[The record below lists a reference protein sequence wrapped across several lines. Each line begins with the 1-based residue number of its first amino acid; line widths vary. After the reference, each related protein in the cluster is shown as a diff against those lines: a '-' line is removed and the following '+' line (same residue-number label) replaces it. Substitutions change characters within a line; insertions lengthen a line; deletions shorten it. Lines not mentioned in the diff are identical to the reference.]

1 MQQTLDA
8 VTSGEVDRV
17 VFQVPIRHGKSEH
30 NTISYPVYRLE
41 KDPSERV
48 LVISHKDGQA
58 LKFSRQ
64 IRRLARAR
72 GVEMSSE
79 RDAAGEWETS
89 AGGGVTALG
98 LGAGT
103 ASLNAGLIV
112 IDDPIGKRA
121 DAESEAMREAAWDAL
136 TNDVLARASPGTSA
150 VLTMSRWHMD
160 DVVGRIL
167 DGRAG
172 CWRIVDLP
180 GLAEDD
186 DPLGRAP
193 GEPLWDRLGR
203 EFMDQK
209 LAELGSYGFASLI
222 QGRPSPRGGGMF
234 RWDWWGLIV
243 GVPAVG
249 PMVRYW
255 DLAGTDVTGSNDPDY
270 TAGALACRMIDG
282 RTAIVDVDRFRLSVA
297 ARDARILQVARS
309 DMETY
314 GGRVTWW
321 FEAEVGIAG
330 TERTGSLVR
339 RVQNVGLACHT
350 ERPTGKK
357 EIRAEPLASKAE
369 AGNVVLCPGGWRD
382 DFRLEAAQ
390 FPTGSHDDQV
400 DAAVGAD
407 AKLSVPAPAVRFS
420 TVSA

>member
-1 MQQTLDA
+1 
-8 VTSGEVDRV
+8 
-17 VFQVPIRHGKSEH
+17 
-30 NTISYPVYRLE
+30 
-41 KDPSERV
+41 
-48 LVISHKDGQA
+48 
-58 LKFSRQ
+58 
-64 IRRLARAR
+64 
-72 GVEMSSE
+72 
-79 RDAAGEWETS
+79 
-89 AGGGVTALG
+89 
-98 LGAGT
+98 
-103 ASLNAGLIV
+103 
-112 IDDPIGKRA
+112 
-121 DAESEAMREAAWDAL
+121 
-136 TNDVLARASPGTSA
+136 
-150 VLTMSRWHMD
+150 MD
-160 DVVGRIL
+160 DVVGRIR

-172 CWRIVDLP
+172 RWHFVDLP

-282 RTAIVDVDRFRLSVA
+282 RTALVDVDRFRLSVA

-309 DMETY
+309 DLETY

-330 TERTGSLVR
+330 TERTGSLMR
-339 RVQNVGLACHT
+339 RVQNIGLACYT

-369 AGNVVLCPGGWRD
+369 AGNVVLCPGAWRD

-390 FPTGSHDDQV
+390 FPTGSHDDQI

-407 AKLSVPAPAVRFS
+407 AKLSVPAPSVRFS
-420 TVSA
+420 SVSA